1 MEKGISICAKQEDY
15 TYAAGLR
22 FHTAGGKETK
32 SKSADEQKTSLYM
45 GDFGTQEQVSDRFA
59 KAQNKALQKIL
70 DQLEDDCSYDD
81 EMAEHGKQAT
91 TYADQLKQDREQIK
105 NLQETKQ
112 QLLDQGVDAES
123 QEIVNVDDAVADLR
137 QNVKDNQKNIQ
148 AEEASIW
155 ATKKALLK
163 VHPMY
168 DAKKEAE
175 QIVDAAVRD
184 AIGDLQQEGVQKL
197 DKDKE
202 EQQKRMDDQKEEAL
216 EEKIRIQEMKE
227 EEAKKE
233 VNRENMEDSV
243 FSAVQQD
250 VASAG
255 MNIDSIQ
262 TDVKSLI
269 QDQTFLDVDLKGL
282 RVNKKV

>member
-22 FHTAGGKETK
+22 FYTAGGKETK
-32 SKSADEQKTSLYM
+32 SKSADEQKTALYM
-45 GDFGTQEQVSDRFA
+45 GDFGTQEQVSERFV
-59 KAQNKALQKIL
+59 KAQKKALQKIL
-70 DQLEDDCSYDD
+70 DQMEDDCSYDD
-81 EMAEHGKQAT
+81 EMAQHAKQAS
-91 TYADQLKQDREQIK
+91 TYEDQLKQDREEIK
-105 NLQETKQ
+105 NLQETRQ

-123 QEIVNVDDAVADLR
+123 QEIVNMDEAISELK
-137 QNVKDNQKNIQ
+137 QNVQDNQKNIQ

-184 AIGDLQQEGVQKL
+184 VLGDLQQEGVQKL
-197 DKDKE
+197 DNDKE

-227 EEAKKE
+227 EEVRKE
-233 VNRENMEDSV
+233 VDRENMENSV

-250 VASAG
+250 IASVG